1 MKTAK
6 RLTDADRTFL
16 GLVAQ
21 ATAANPF
28 TEQRARLD
36 AQLLGKDFDE
46 RQVWNPE
53 PSVEVVH
60 ARVRQLVDAGA
71 ANLSSYRTGDRERVR
86 IGALYHLFHVYR
98 DALDAHIEAQLLAGR
113 DPLPVAFAGDCL
125 ARMAAFGLEREDAL
139 RAFASFFQLRRAFY
153 FIHSTLVGRGRS
165 MQRLRAQLW
174 NNVFT
179 HDFLRYERI
188 LWNRLEDFS
197 TLLLGET
204 GTGKGAAA
212 AAIGRSAFIPFDPR
226 SGRFAHS
233 FTETF
238 LSVNLSQ
245 FSESL
250 IESELFG
257 HRKGAFTGAVSDHI
271 GLLARCQPTG
281 TIFLDEIGD
290 LAAPVQLKLLR
301 VLQERTFCPVG
312 SHEERRFAGRVVA
325 ATNRPMAELRG
336 SGRFRDDFFYRL
348 CSDVIQVPAWR
359 QRLQEEPAEF
369 AEMLGHIL
377 KRISGDPGLALA
389 GEVERAVR
397 ASVPSD
403 YGWPGNVR
411 ELEQAVRSVLLNGQ
425 YTPHP
430 VVGASDVGD
439 AAAGLARD
447 LTAGT
452 MTAQR
457 LLARYCRLLHARS
470 ENYGDVARRTGLD
483 RRTVRKYVLAEDRQ
497 MENARRQSDGLTD

>member
-1 MKTAK
+1 MDAKMKTTK
-6 RLTDADRTFL
+6 RLSDADRTFL

-36 AQLLGKDFDE
+36 AQLLGKAYDE
-46 RQVWNPE
+46 RQAWDPE
-53 PSVEVVH
+53 PSVDAVH
-60 ARVRQLVDAGA
+60 ARVGQLVDAGA
-71 ANLSSYRTGDRERVR
+71 ANLSSYRAGDRDLVR
-86 IGALYHLFHVYR
+86 IGALYHLFHAYR
-98 DALDAHIEAQLLAGR
+98 DALDAHIEAQLAAGR

-153 FIHSTLVGRGRS
+153 FIHGSLVGRGRS

-245 FSESL
+245 FPESL

-325 ATNRPMAELRG
+325 ATNRPLTELRG

-359 QRLQEEPAEF
+359 QRLREEPAEF
-369 AEMLGHIL
+369 TEMLGHIL
-377 KRISGDPGLALA
+377 KRISGDAGAALA
-389 GEVERAVR
+389 CEVERALR
-397 ASVPSD
+397 ASVPPG

-425 YTPHP
+425 YAPHP
-430 VVGASDVGD
+430 AAAMPRDGDD
-439 AAAGLARD
+439 AAELARD
-447 LTAGT
+447 LASGT
-452 MTAQR
+452 MTAQG

-470 ENYGDVARRTGLD
+470 GNYGAVARLTGLD
-483 RRTVRKYVLAEDRQ
+483 RRTVRKHVLAEDR
-497 MENARRQSDGLTD
+497 